1 MKKFPSIEQ
10 FRNVIRSVK
19 ERHDYKGKDELGEF
33 PLYRH
38 DTPYPTLTFSGT
50 VKLHG
55 TNASVVLY
63 KDGHIEYQSRE
74 NVLSLIK
81 DNAGFMLSM
90 SGKKIDFL
98 FNGIEFEDY
107 VAVYG
112 EWCGQG
118 IQKGVAISKLP
129 KMFVIFGCKVDGK
142 WIEFERF
149 DNEQVIY
156 NINQFQKYSID
167 IDFNQP
173 ELAQNTLVELTMDVE
188 KECPVGKYFGVSG
201 IGEGIVWKCNYNGEQ
216 YTFKSKGEAHS
227 ASRVKTIAAVD
238 VDEINSVN
246 EFVDYVLTESRLQQ
260 GIDKLK
266 EAGKEVTE
274 KSTGDYL
281 RWIVGDV
288 LKEENDTIVENQLNV
303 KKVCSAISTKAR
315 IWYFQNF

>member
-74 NVLSLIK
+74 NVLSLTK
-81 DNAGFMLSM
+81 DNAGFMLNM

-98 FNGIEFEDY
+98 FDGIEFEDY
-107 VAVYG
+107 IAVYG

-118 IQKGVAISKLP
+118 IQKGVAISELP

-149 DNEQVIY
+149 DNEQGIY
-156 NINQFQKYSID
+156 NINQFPTYSID

-188 KECPVGKYFGVSG
+188 KECPVGKYFGISTIPSG
-201 IGEGIVWKCNYNGEQ
+201 EY
-216 YTFKSKGEAHS
+216 
-227 ASRVKTIAAVD
+227 
-238 VDEINSVN
+238 
-246 EFVDYVLTESRLQQ
+246 EFVCGVDNETTSLISFPNFITTNIKKLLAENKLMPNKSYRIT
-260 GIDKLK
+260 ID
-266 EAGKEVTE
+266 
-274 KSTGDYL
+274 S
-281 RWIVGDV
+281 
-288 LKEENDTIVENQLNV
+288 
-303 KKVCSAISTKAR
+303 
-315 IWYFQNF
+315 